1 MTVFESDLVR
11 KMDEAAIASG
21 VPSFELMDRAAFGL
35 FQCACRML
43 GTVSGKKIVVFSGT
57 GNNGGDGL
65 AFALIAQERGA
76 NVQCYLTGKSEKMTP
91 DTFKFY
97 IMLRRQGIEPIIF
110 QPNNHQHTDHVI
122 DADLIIDA
130 IFGIGFRGSMRG
142 ISSEAVKVIN
152 SSKAPVISADIPSG
166 AEADTGLVSV
176 DCIRA
181 DHTVTFTC
189 LKPALCLQPAKSYC
203 GEVTVHDIGI
213 PKSCIKSLLETI
225 RIEAV
230 DGSKQYYPIELVD
243 EELLMGVLPKRK
255 PDSHKGNYAKVL
267 VVGGCIGFTG
277 APYLSAMAAFRTGAG
292 LVYMAV
298 PDSIYT
304 IEAVKCNEIICL
316 PFESFEGGFS
326 ASAADDLLAA
336 AEKCDVC
343 VIGPGLGLNE
353 NTVRLTEILL
363 EGIDIPIVLDADGIN
378 AVSKNINIL
387 AERASKGSCTILTP
401 HDVEFARLGGDLSA
415 GRVVAARSLSVK
427 HGAIVVLKGNTT
439 VTALPNGK
447 TMINTSGNPGMAK
460 GGSGD
465 ILAGMIGSLVGQGL
479 NIESAVPAAVYF
491 HGAAGDSAAKRLG
504 EYGMLPVD
512 LLSEVPVVLKKF
524 ESTSSG

>member
-1 MTVFESDLVR
+1 MRLYVSRLNLSKV
-11 KMDEAAIASG
+11 AS
-21 VPSFELMDRAAFGL
+21 P
-35 FQCACRML
+35 
-43 GTVSGKKIVVFSGT
+43 
-57 GNNGGDGL
+57 
-65 AFALIAQERGA
+65 
-76 NVQCYLTGKSEKMTP
+76 
-91 DTFKFY
+91 
-97 IMLRRQGIEPIIF
+97 
-110 QPNNHQHTDHVI
+110 
-122 DADLIIDA
+122 
-130 IFGIGFRGSMRG
+130 
-142 ISSEAVKVIN
+142 
-152 SSKAPVISADIPSG
+152 
-166 AEADTGLVSV
+166 
-176 DCIRA
+176 
-181 DHTVTFTC
+181 
-189 LKPALCLQPAKSYC
+189 
-203 GEVTVHDIGI
+203 
-213 PKSCIKSLLETI
+213 
-225 RIEAV
+225 
-230 DGSKQYYPIELVD
+230 
-243 EELLMGVLPKRK
+243 
-255 PDSHKGNYAKVL
+255 
-267 VVGGCIGFTG
+267 
-277 APYLSAMAAFRTGAG
+277 
-292 LVYMAV
+292 
-298 PDSIYT
+298 
-304 IEAVKCNEIICL
+304 
-316 PFESFEGGFS
+316 
-326 ASAADDLLAA
+326 SAADDLLAA